1 VVVTSSVD
9 DVGISEVVVVTAAV
23 VVVVS
28 ASVDDASVVLTSIAV
43 RIKVHTPISY
53 H

>member
-1 VVVTSSVD
+1 MVVTSSAD
-9 DVGISEVVVVTAAV
+9 DVGISEVVVVAAAV

-28 ASVDDASVVLTSIAV
+28 ASVVLTSIAV